1 MSPRTRIMIVDDS
14 EQLRHALETL
24 IGANDTFEVV
34 ATARDGE
41 EAVARAKEHRPDVI
55 LMDIRMPVMNGV
67 EATRRILSDMSGVS
81 VVAHTAYDDAELVAD
96 MVKAGARGYL
106 VKGAT
111 ADELFDGLSS
121 AVQGEARISDSATRG
136 LFEELGSGRQGASGG
151 EVEALAARLADQ
163 RRTDGL
169 TGVLR
174 RSELQIE
181 IEDAVG
187 DALETRSPMALLVLR
202 VVDLQYVNA
211 KWGWQ
216 AGDSLLCSVATT
228 ASAGVGAAGVL
239 GRVDGDEFAVVLP
252 GHDGFAARRLAEELL
267 VRCGG
272 DRFADFEVSVAVG
285 LAAIEWSSVRR
296 VEADSLMAAA
306 RAAAGV
312 ARAGEIRGAEVVEG
326 QEDDMSPVHGSS
338 HVGAVGPGR
347 ASGPA
352 AM

>member
-1 MSPRTRIMIVDDS
+1 MSPRARIMIVDDS
-14 EQLRHALETL
+14 DQLRHALETL
-24 IGANDTFEVV
+24 IGANDAFEVV
-34 ATARDGE
+34 GTARDGE

-136 LFEELGSGRQGASGG
+136 LFEELGSGRQAASGG

-169 TGVLR
+169 TGALR

-181 IEDAVG
+181 IEEAVG

-202 VVDLQYVNA
+202 VVDLQYVNTQ
-211 KWGWQ
+211 WGWQ
-216 AGDSLLCSVATT
+216 AGDSLLCSVV
-228 ASAGVGAAGVL
+228 ASASGELGAAGVL

-252 GHDGFAARRLAEELL
+252 GHDGFAARRLAGDLL
-267 VRCGG
+267 ARCGE
-272 DRFADFEVSVAVG
+272 DHFAEFDVSVAIGV
-285 LAAIEWSSVRR
+285 AAIEWSSVRR
-296 VEADSLMAAA
+296 VKADSLMAAA

-312 ARAGEIRGAEVVEG
+312 AQAGEIRDAEVVEE
-326 QEDDMSPVHGSS
+326 QEGDVSPVHGSVHAWVPS
-338 HVGAVGPGR
+338 PGR
-347 ASGPA
+347 TSGPA